1 MQTISVGS
9 RTVWMTCRF
18 SVFLRSHT
26 SVCSWGRNAGN
37 PIEGDVGMFFL
48 LNILGVLIVF
58 GLVYLCS
65 PNKKKVKWRPVF
77 SIVIMEL
84 VMAWFMLGTK
94 IGIWVID
101 KIASFFTFLISC
113 ANQGISFAFPSVM
126 ANSQVDFFFSA
137 LMPIIFIITFF
148 DILSYF
154 GILTW
159 IIDKVG
165 WLISKV
171 SGLPKLE
178 SFFSLQMMFLGNTEA
193 LAVIRDQL
201 SVLKTNRL
209 LTFGLMSMSSISGS
223 IIGAYL
229 SMVPGEYVFAA
240 IPLNCLNALLLA
252 SILNPIDVK
261 KEEDIVYVPPKTERK
276 DFFSTISNSMLV
288 GIRMVIVIMAMVVGY
303 VALTACANGILG
315 FFIDGLT
322 VQKIFA
328 VIFSP
333 FAYLLGLHG
342 HDAMYVAQLMGIKL
356 STNEFVA
363 MMDLKKHIDSLPA
376 HTVAVATTFL
386 TSFANFSTV
395 GMIYG
400 AISSIMGDDK
410 SRIIG
415 KNVWKLLVSGVAVSL
430 LSAMFVG
437 LFIW

>member
-1 MQTISVGS
+1 
-9 RTVWMTCRF
+9 
-18 SVFLRSHT
+18 
-26 SVCSWGRNAGN
+26 
-37 PIEGDVGMFFL
+37 MFFL
-48 LNILGVLIVF
+48 LNIVGILVVF
-58 GLVYLCS
+58 GLVFLCS
-65 PNKKKVKWRPVF
+65 PNKKKVKWRSF
-77 SIVIMEL
+77 LSLIVIEL
-84 VMAWFMLGTK
+84 LITWFMLAIK
-94 IGIWVID
+94 IGTWIINQ
-101 KIASFFTFLISC
+101 IASFFTFLIFC
-113 ANQGISFAFPSVM
+113 ANEGISFVFPSAM
-126 ANSQVDFFFSA
+126 ANPSIDFFFSA

-154 GILTW
+154 GILIW

-165 WLISKV
+165 WVISKV

-193 LAVIRDQL
+193 LAVIRQQL
-201 SVLKTNRL
+201 LVLKENRL
-209 LTFGLMSMSSISGS
+209 LTFGIMSMSSISGS

-229 SMVPGEYVFAA
+229 SMVPGTYVFAA

-252 SILNPIDVK
+252 SILNPIEVS
-261 KEEDIVYVPPKTERK
+261 KEEDMVYVPSKEERK

-303 VALTACANGILG
+303 VALTACVNGILG
-315 FFIDGLT
+315 FFVHGLT
-322 VQKIFA
+322 VQKIFS

-333 FAYLLGLHG
+333 FAFLLGLSG

-356 STNEFVA
+356 ATNEFVA
-363 MMDLKKHIDSLPA
+363 MMDLKKHIDSLPR

-400 AISSIMGDDK
+400 AISSIMGEEK

-415 KNVWKLLVSGVAVSL
+415 KNVWKLLVSGIAVSL

>member
-1 MQTISVGS
+1 
-9 RTVWMTCRF
+9 
-18 SVFLRSHT
+18 
-26 SVCSWGRNAGN
+26 
-37 PIEGDVGMFFL
+37 MFFL
-48 LNILGVLIVF
+48 LNIVGILVVF
-58 GLVYLCS
+58 GLVFLCS
-65 PNKKKVKWRPVF
+65 PNKKKVKWRSF
-77 SIVIMEL
+77 LSLIVIEL
-84 VMAWFMLGTK
+84 LITWFMLATK
-94 IGIWVID
+94 IGTWIINQ
-101 KIASFFTFLISC
+101 IASFFTFLISC
-113 ANQGISFAFPSVM
+113 ANEGISFVFPSAM
-126 ANSQVDFFFSA
+126 ANPSVDFFFSA

-154 GILTW
+154 GILIW

-165 WLISKV
+165 WVISKV

-193 LAVIRDQL
+193 LAVIRQQL
-201 SVLKTNRL
+201 VVLKENRL
-209 LTFGLMSMSSISGS
+209 LTFGIMSMSSISGS

-229 SMVPGEYVFAA
+229 SMVPGTYVFAA

-252 SILNPIDVK
+252 SILNPIEVS
-261 KEEDIVYVPPKTERK
+261 KEEDMVYVPSKEERK

-303 VALTACANGILG
+303 VALTACVNGILG
-315 FFIDGLT
+315 FFVHGLT
-322 VQKIFA
+322 VQKIFS

-333 FAYLLGLHG
+333 FAFLLGLSG
-342 HDAMYVAQLMGIKL
+342 HDAMYVAQLMGTKL
-356 STNEFVA
+356 ATNEFVA
-363 MMDLKKHIDSLPA
+363 MMDLKKHIDSLPR

-400 AISSIMGDDK
+400 AISSIMGEEK

-415 KNVWKLLVSGVAVSL
+415 KNVWKLLVSGIAVSL